1 MEERMSFQK
10 RFGIRVKELRKTRNL
25 TQEELGLKTGLNYK
39 YIGAVVERGERNLS
53 LNSIKKIADG
63 LQVETRILFDL
74 TGVEVPEGNLP
85 KTEKEKGIAKISKLL
100 QNATLP
106 KLRLAYKLLKT
117 LFE

>member
-39 YIGAVVERGERNLS
+39 YIGAVERGERNLS